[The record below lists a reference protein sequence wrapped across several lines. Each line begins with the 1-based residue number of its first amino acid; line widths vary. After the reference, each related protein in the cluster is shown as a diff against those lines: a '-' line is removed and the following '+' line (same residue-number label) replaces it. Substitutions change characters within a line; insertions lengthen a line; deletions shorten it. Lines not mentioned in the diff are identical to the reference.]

1 MHAYIYIRYNKHRQ
15 KTGKQTEEGRVQV
28 WLFVDVF
35 QDNDCGK
42 QFSRSSSYS
51 LLLFLCYYTITVAVT
66 HTANI
71 SPMDD

>member
-1 MHAYIYIRYNKHRQ
+1 MHAYIDARYNKYRQ
-15 KTGKQTEEGRVQV
+15 KAGKQIEEGRVQV

-51 LLLFLCYYTITVAVT
+51 LLFFLCYYIAVAVT
-66 HTANI
+66 HITNI
-71 SPMDD
+71 PPMHD